1 MSVST
6 RFHLE
11 DGKMVTQR
19 TQDCVP
25 IAEHTKA
32 LHNEGLHGSSDM
44 KHAASIPMV
53 FIEDYCN
60 RNNLLFSEF
69 IQNKEHMRRL
79 VNDPALA
86 HFRVWRGRI

>member
-1 MSVST
+1 MLST

-25 IAEHTKA
+25 IAEQAKA
-32 LHNEGLHGSSDM
+32 LHNEGYHGSDDF

-60 RNNLLFSEF
+60 RNNLLMHDFMV
-69 IQNKEHMRRL
+69 NHEHQKRML
-79 VNDPALA
+79 NDPALA
-86 HFRVWRGRI
+86 HFRIWKGRL